1 MFKMYFISF
10 VQMWLYYTFG
20 FEGQNIIDKLTV
32 VNTRLQN
39 NKAKSHANCK
49 FVDLPKTHR
58 FFSFVIKFV

>member
-1 MFKMYFISF
+1 
-10 VQMWLYYTFG
+10 MWLYYTFG
-20 FEGQNIIDKLTV
+20 FEGQNIIDKITA

-58 FFSFVIKFV
+58 FFRS